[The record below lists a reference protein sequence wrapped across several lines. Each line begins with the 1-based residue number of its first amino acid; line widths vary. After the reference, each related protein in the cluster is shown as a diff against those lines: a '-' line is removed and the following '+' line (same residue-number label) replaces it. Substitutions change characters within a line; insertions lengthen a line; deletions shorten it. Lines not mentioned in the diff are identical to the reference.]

1 LPPITPQSWP
11 AITTPFS
18 PGNPGFS
25 RVSLVP
31 GYWIYYACSRR
42 TVTPVLYGA
51 GLTFLASFAIGI
63 INSEKSE
70 QKIEALG
77 QMSVLVAAP
86 IGFKFGTNQAREFAK
101 KQLENK

>member
-1 LPPITPQSWP
+1 MLQEAKINAWELRQKDTGWGR
-11 AITTPFS
+11 AIAQ
-18 PGNPGFS
+18 G
-25 RVSLVP
+25 LVP

-51 GLTFLASFAIGI
+51 GLTFLASFVIGI